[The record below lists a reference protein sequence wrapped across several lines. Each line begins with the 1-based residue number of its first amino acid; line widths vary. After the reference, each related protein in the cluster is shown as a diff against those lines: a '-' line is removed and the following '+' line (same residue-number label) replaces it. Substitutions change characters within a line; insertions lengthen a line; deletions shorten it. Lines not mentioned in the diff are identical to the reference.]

1 MYDSNLRI
9 SLKNVK
15 KEDMLFKKI
24 WKIYFSATGTTEK
37 TVNTIADRLAELA
50 EVPTRTFDFTLP
62 INRQSFPA
70 LSASDLVVFGCPT
83 YAGRIP
89 NLMLKYL
96 DTIQGG
102 GACAV
107 PVVTFGNRHFDNA
120 LIELRNLLEQH
131 GFKTVAAGA
140 FACEH
145 AFSYR
150 LGTGRP
156 DADDLQFAADFARQ
170 VFEKLSRNNAL
181 SAPHTPIAVD
191 GNAQAGYYQP
201 RDRNGNPIDFR
212 KAKPLTRDT
221 CIRCGHCAEI
231 CPMGA
236 ISKEDVKAVTGICI
250 KCGAC
255 IKKCPVKAKYFEDA
269 GYLYHKNE
277 LEAMYQRRAENKVF
291 V

>member
-1 MYDSNLRI
+1 MVFN
-9 SLKNVK
+9 
-15 KEDMLFKKI
+15 KI

-37 TVNTIADRLAELA
+37 TVNTIADKLAEL
-50 EVPTRTFDFTLP
+50 VGTPTCTFDFTLP
-62 INRQSFPA
+62 KSRQYFPA

-89 NLMLKYL
+89 NLMLQYL
-96 DTIQGG
+96 DTIQGC

-131 GFKTVAAGA
+131 DFKTVAAGA
-140 FACEH
+140 FSCEH
-145 AFSYR
+145 SFSYQ
-150 LGTGRP
+150 LGAGRP
-156 DADDLQFAADFARQ
+156 DSDDLQFAFNFTEK
-170 VFEKLSRNNAL
+170 VFEKLSKIETL
-181 SAPHTPIAVD
+181 SESHTPIAVD
-191 GNAQAGYYQP
+191 GDPQAGYYQP
-201 RDRNGNPIDFR
+201 RDRNGNPIDIR
-212 KAKPLTRDT
+212 KAKPLTHDT

-231 CPMGA
+231 CPMGS
-236 ISKEDVKAVTGICI
+236 ISKEDVKAVVGICI

-255 IKKCPVKAKYFEDA
+255 IKKCPVEAKYFDDP

-277 LEAMYQRRAENKVF
+277 LESMYQRRAENKMF